1 MSSAAASHPPEAS
14 LPRVLVLGIGNLL
27 WADEGFGVRCVE
39 TLHQRYQLPQCVSLL
54 DGGTQGMY
62 LLDSVCDADH
72 VLVLDAIDYKLA
84 PGTLRVFRDAEVPV
98 WADTKMSL
106 HQATFQELLSLARLR
121 DRFPEKIT
129 LIGVQPDV
137 LDDLGGSL
145 SPAVRARLD
154 EAVELAVAELQGWGI
169 EAVPR
174 EAPPE
179 ESLSPGALALHDY
192 EAGRPS
198 EHEACRIGD
207 ARFLGRPPPGRP
219 LGGAGAE
226 GASGANQVTP

>member
-1 MSSAAASHPPEAS
+1 VSPDTGSARPAAGP
-14 LPRVLVLGIGNLL
+14 PRVLVLGIGNLL

-39 TLHQRYQLPQCVSLL
+39 ALHQRYALPQGVSLV

-62 LLDSVCDADH
+62 LLDHVCDADH
-72 VLVLDAIDYKLA
+72 VLVLDAIDYQLA

-121 DRFPEKIT
+121 NRFPRMIT

-154 EAVELAVAELQGWGI
+154 EAVDLAVAELQAWGI

-174 EAPPE
+174 TAPPE
-179 ESLSPGALALHDY
+179 EGLSPRALALQDY
-192 EAGRPS
+192 ETGRPA

-207 ARFLGRPPPGRP
+207 ARFL
-219 LGGAGAE
+219 A
-226 GASGANQVTP
+226 QVTR